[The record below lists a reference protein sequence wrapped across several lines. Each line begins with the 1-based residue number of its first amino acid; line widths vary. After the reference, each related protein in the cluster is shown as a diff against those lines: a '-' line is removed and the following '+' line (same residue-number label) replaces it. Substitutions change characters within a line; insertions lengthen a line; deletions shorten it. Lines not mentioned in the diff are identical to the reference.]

1 MTQKRQNMTWNY
13 VIKRLCVGWRK
24 RSFVSADRRH
34 SSVLPT
40 GKREA
45 SEWRVQKNRL
55 PNFKLTRVTKERR
68 GSDVRITVYY
78 EGDSDPEEIIPH
90 QGRVQAD
97 FNEHGIE
104 PMFSFKLPNYP
115 LFQYMLLLRNLTADV
130 PNSENIVELG
140 FRVDPGRELT
150 YNLGQDVTFSVSLDS
165 TTSKHYFFSDDV
177 YLRQD
182 VENSQIKLK
191 KLWTRDEGYP
201 LQCLGQTRQNDR
213 AAIHYRLKTDG
224 DPKGLIQIT
233 ADATCFSGCLVTWV
247 LAMTYIRFY
256 PSYMYGPF
264 PPYYIGFTEP
274 HPPWQKPY
282 CFAHWKCE
290 LFCAAVGDGPT
301 MMNIKKVTNYGY
313 EQRNVQIG
321 KLLDFYISA
330 RVVLRQATVDDSEAQ
345 FCLRRHSFVFQPA
358 NVKAN
363 FKLTRVTKEP
373 RGTEMRITIY
383 YEGARNPELPGYPF
397 FQFLLLLRN
406 LTEED
411 VPNSEN
417 IADLGFRIDPGRDLT
432 YDPGQDVNFSVSL
445 DSTTSKYYFFQDDV
459 YLGDGP
465 TLIRINKVTSN
476 GTQRMNVQIG
486 KQLDFFIFARII
498 LSQATVDDS
507 EAEFCLCRQK
517 TFFVFQPANV
527 KHRNGVCKGLA
538 CDVDSDFLVRPN
550 RNRSIHSAGQ
560 LQTDTSDKGEERV
573 GCHHSMQEIIP
584 QQGRVQADFNK
595 DGIKPMF
602 SFKLP
607 NYPFFEF
614 LLYLRNLTV
623 DGPNSENIVELGFR
637 VDPGREL
644 TYDRG
649 QDVNFSVSLD
659 STTSKHY
666 FFDDDVYLRQN
677 VENSQIK
684 FKKLWT
690 RDEGYPLQCLGQTKQ
705 NGRVASHYR
714 LKTDGDPKGLIQIT
728 ASPTCFSGC
737 LVTWVAAMT
746 YIRFY
751 PSYMY
756 GPFPP
761 YYIGFTEPHPPWQ
774 KLFCFAHWKCE
785 LFCAAV
791 GDGPT
796 MMNIKKVTNYGHEQR
811 NVKISKLL
819 DFYISARVVLRQA
832 TVDDSEAQ
840 FSLCRHSFVFQPAN
854 VKANFKLTRVT
865 KERRASDVR
874 ITVYYEGDSDPD
886 VFLSPNYGVTGHHSM
901 QEIIPDQGR
910 VQVDFNEHGI
920 EPMFSFKLPDNPS
933 FQYML
938 LLRNLTA
945 DVPNSEN
952 IVELG
957 FRVDPGRDLT
967 YNLGQDVNFSVS
979 LDSTTSK
986 HYLFSDDVYL
996 RQDVENS
1003 QIKFKKLWTRD
1014 EGYPLQCLG
1023 QTKQN
1028 GRVAIH
1034 YRLKTDGDPRGLI
1047 KIAASPTCFSGCL
1060 VTWVAAM
1067 TYIRF
1072 YPSHMYGPFP
1082 PYYIGFTEPHPPW
1095 QKPFCFAHTKCE
1107 LFCAA
1112 VGDGPTMMNI
1122 KKVTSSGNYEL
1133 RNVKIGKLLDFYI
1146 SARVVQRQATVDDSG
1161 TYICEVRTRQ
1171 YVREIK
1177 ISLTVY

>member
-34 SSVLPT
+34 SSVFQPANVKHQN
-40 GKREA
+40 GVYKRIA
-45 SEWRVQKNRL
+45 CDVDSDF
-55 PNFKLTRVTKERR
+55 PANFKLTRVTKERR

-78 EGDSDPEEIIPH
+78 EGDSDPDVFLSPNYGVTGHYSMQEIIPH

-182 VENSQIKLK
+182 VENSQIKFK

-383 YEGARNPELPGYPF
+383 YEGARNPEEIIPYQDRVQADLTNFGSMPMFCFKLPGYPF

-459 YLGDGP
+459 YVRQDVENSQIKFKRLWVPDKGYPLQRLGRTNQDGREARHYRLNTTGSPTGLIKITADATCFSGCLVVWVAAMTYIRFYPSYMSRPFPAYYIGFAEPHPPWQKPFCFSHWKCEIFCAAVGDGP

-538 CDVDSDFLVRPN
+538 CDVDSDFLANFKLTRVTKERRGSDVRITVYYEGDSDPEVFLSPN
-550 RNRSIHSAGQ
+550 YPVTR
-560 LQTDTSDKGEERV
+560 
-573 GCHHSMQEIIP
+573 HHSMQEIIP

-796 MMNIKKVTNYGHEQR
+796 MMNIKKVTNYG
-811 NVKISKLL
+811 L
-819 DFYISARVVLRQA
+819 
-832 TVDDSEAQ
+832 
-840 FSLCRHSFVFQPAN
+840 
-854 VKANFKLTRVT
+854 
-865 KERRASDVR
+865 
-874 ITVYYEGDSDPD
+874 
-886 VFLSPNYGVTGHHSM
+886 
-901 QEIIPDQGR
+901 
-910 VQVDFNEHGI
+910 
-920 EPMFSFKLPDNPS
+920 
-933 FQYML
+933 
-938 LLRNLTA
+938 
-945 DVPNSEN
+945 
-952 IVELG
+952 
-957 FRVDPGRDLT
+957 
-967 YNLGQDVNFSVS
+967 
-979 LDSTTSK
+979 
-986 HYLFSDDVYL
+986 
-996 RQDVENS
+996 
-1003 QIKFKKLWTRD
+1003 
-1014 EGYPLQCLG
+1014 
-1023 QTKQN
+1023 
-1028 GRVAIH
+1028 
-1034 YRLKTDGDPRGLI
+1034 
-1047 KIAASPTCFSGCL
+1047 
-1060 VTWVAAM
+1060 
-1067 TYIRF
+1067 
-1072 YPSHMYGPFP
+1072 
-1082 PYYIGFTEPHPPW
+1082 
-1095 QKPFCFAHTKCE
+1095 
-1107 LFCAA
+1107 
-1112 VGDGPTMMNI
+1112 
-1122 KKVTSSGNYEL
+1122 
-1133 RNVKIGKLLDFYI
+1133 
-1146 SARVVQRQATVDDSG
+1146 
-1161 TYICEVRTRQ
+1161 
-1171 YVREIK
+1171 
-1177 ISLTVY
+1177 